1 MTAPDREHGA
11 PALPTPAKDVFKQL
25 ESSEPTSL
33 VKMLPASAKSV
44 STTTPI
50 PADSSPIPTNP
61 NPSNHTPAFPHI
73 DILGEWEDKAD
84 PTQIISISFSEDGQF
99 SMQIDGM
106 AMPSYMYSI
115 DFIKNPHVVTITKTD
130 GTQTKSSLE
139 FISDT
144 TVNYDG
150 ALYTKKLN

>member
-1 MTAPDREHGA
+1 
-11 PALPTPAKDVFKQL
+11 
-25 ESSEPTSL
+25 
-33 VKMLPASAKSV
+33 MLPASAKSV

-84 PTQIISISFSEDGQF
+84 PNQIISISFSEDGQF
-99 SMQIDGM
+99 LMQMDGKVGF
-106 AMPSYMYSI
+106 SYMYSI
-115 DFIKNPHVVTITKTD
+115 DFIKNPHVVTMTKTD

-144 TVNYDG
+144 TVNYNG
-150 ALYTKKLN
+150 AIYTKKLN